1 MPFGWAEAGLYLRLG
16 LSHIADLRGY
26 DHLVFVAALTV
37 AYPASAWRRLLVLVT
52 AFTAGHSVTLA
63 LATTG
68 ALRVPTVWIEA
79 AIPAT
84 IAATAGLTLWR
95 SRAASVDGAGGAM
108 TGRYLLAAGFGLVHG
123 LGFSNYL
130 RSLLGGEES
139 LLWPLLAF
147 NAGLEVGQVMIV
159 AAVMGLGALAVRG
172 GGVPER
178 RWVQGVSMAALL
190 VAVPMVVQ
198 RTLAAMAPPA

>member
-1 MPFGWAEAGLYLRLG
+1 MPFGSAEAGLYLRLG

-52 AFTAGHSVTLA
+52 AFTVGHSVTLA

-95 SRAASVDGAGGAM
+95 SRAASVDGAGSAM

>member
-1 MPFGWAEAGLYLRLG
+1 MPFGSSEAGLYLRLG

-52 AFTAGHSVTLA
+52 AFTVGHSVTLA
-63 LATTG
+63 L
-68 ALRVPTVWIEA
+68 A

-95 SRAASVDGAGGAM
+95 SRAASVDEAGSAM

>member
-1 MPFGWAEAGLYLRLG
+1 MPFGSTEAGLYLRLG

-52 AFTAGHSVTLA
+52 AFTVGHSVTLA

-95 SRAASVDGAGGAM
+95 SRAASVDEAGSAM

>member
-1 MPFGWAEAGLYLRLG
+1 MPFGSSEAGLYLRLG

-52 AFTAGHSVTLA
+52 AFTVGHSVTLA

-68 ALRVPTVWIEA
+68 ALRVPTEWIEA

-95 SRAASVDGAGGAM
+95 SRAASVDEAGSAM

>member
-1 MPFGWAEAGLYLRLG
+1 MPFGSSEAGLYLRLG

-52 AFTAGHSVTLA
+52 AFTVGHSVTLA

-95 SRAASVDGAGGAM
+95 SRAASVDEAGSAM

>member
-1 MPFGWAEAGLYLRLG
+1 MPFGSAEAGLYLRLG

-52 AFTAGHSVTLA
+52 AFTVGHSVTLA

-95 SRAASVDGAGGAM
+95 SRAASVDGAGSAM

-172 GGVPER
+172 GGVPEQ

>member
-1 MPFGWAEAGLYLRLG
+1 MPFGSAEAGLYLRLG

-52 AFTAGHSVTLA
+52 AFTVGHSVTLA

-95 SRAASVDGAGGAM
+95 SRAASVDEAGSAM